1 MIYERIKFVLPNA
14 TPQFPRREVAKVV
27 RIADRKREDEK
38 AKNGRKRDRSSR
50 SNLIKD
56 TVRIAK
62 RTNPRD
68 ERRDEAGRKE
78 PVLIPSRRGGAR
90 RYAVSMFFPPSRPPL
105 RYITGGLVPFWW
117 SKRHSRPPAEY
128 HCHIRALSWIPHN
141 KGRLDYLLPRLK
153 LPFPLPFFAEDPF
166 SSEDQRNEISSLT
179 MRMSHAIRRSNF
191 TCASKYEWSN
201 FEQFKH

>member
-27 RIADRKREDEK
+27 RIANGKREDEK
-38 AKNGRKRDRSSR
+38 TKNWRKRDRSFR

-56 TVRIAK
+56 AVRNAK
-62 RTNPRD
+62 RMNSRD
-68 ERRDEAGRKE
+68 ERRDDDAGRKE

-105 RYITGGLVPFWW
+105 RYITGGLVPLWW
-117 SKRHSRPPAEY
+117 SERHSRPPTEY
-128 HCHIRALSWIPHN
+128 HCHIRALSWISHN

-153 LPFPLPFFAEDPF
+153 LPFPFPFFAADPF
-166 SSEDQRNEISSLT
+166 SS
-179 MRMSHAIRRSNF
+179 
-191 TCASKYEWSN
+191 
-201 FEQFKH
+201 